1 MPYEAPPFDAIRSR
15 VLRDIRSQLPDADIT
30 SDSDNHVRASSVSAV
45 AEGIHQQ
52 AAWTARQIF
61 PDSADFEELKRHA
74 ATRAVY
80 PKSATPSGSELT
92 VSGTPGGQ
100 VVAGL
105 QIRHVATGRVFTTTA
120 TVAIPGAGDA
130 TVPVASI
137 ETGAALNGIEGD
149 CVFISPPL
157 NVDSAC
163 TLAETAGGTDD
174 ESPESLLAR
183 LLDVMR
189 NPPSGGNIADYRRWA
204 MSVNGVSTALI
215 IPKRRGGNSIDV
227 VITSSGGPSSEAIIA
242 ACQAFIESVAPA
254 GADVWVFTPEVVA
267 VDISAKV
274 KPAPGYTLE
283 TLQEPVEGACK
294 QVIAP
299 IVPLET
305 LYLIRLTA
313 AISALGGV
321 IDLQLLSPSGNVV
334 TGADPSIVKWAR
346 FGSVQLQLLEDQA

>member
-15 VLRDIRSQLPDADIT
+15 MLRDIRSQLPDADIT

-74 ATRAVY
+74 ATRDVY
-80 PKSATPSGSELT
+80 PKTATPSGSEVAVT
-92 VSGTPGGQ
+92 GTPGGQ

-105 QIRHVATGRVFTTTA
+105 QIRHVATGSVLSTTA
-120 TVAIPGAGDA
+120 TVNIPEAGTA
-130 TVPVASI
+130 TVPVASV
-137 ETGAALNGIEGD
+137 EAGAALNGIEGA

-183 LLDVMR
+183 LLDIMR

-215 IPKRRGGNSIDV
+215 LPKRRGGNAIDV
-227 VITSSGGPSSEAIIA
+227 VITSSGGPSSEAVIA
-242 ACQAFIESVAPA
+242 ACQAYIESVAPA
-254 GADVWVFTPEVVA
+254 GADIWVFTPQIVEVHL
-267 VDISAKV
+267 SAKV
-274 KPAPGYTLE
+274 KPSAGYTLE
-283 TLQEPVEGACK
+283 SLQEPVESACK

-299 IVPLET
+299 IEPLET

-321 IDLQLLSPSGNVV
+321 IDLRILAPIGNVV
-334 TGADPSIVKWAR
+334 TNADASVVKWVR
-346 FGSVQLQLLEDQA
+346 FGSVYLQVLEDQA

>member
-1 MPYEAPPFDAIRSR
+1 MPYQAPPFDAIRSR
-15 VLRDIRSQLPDADIT
+15 MLRDIRSQLPDADIT
-30 SDSDNHVRASSVSAV
+30 SDSDNHVRASSVSAI

-74 ATRAVY
+74 ATRDVY
-80 PKSATPSGSELT
+80 PKLATSSGSGLT
-92 VSGTPGGQ
+92 VTGKAGAE
-100 VVAGL
+100 VLAGL
-105 QIRHVATGRVFTTTA
+105 QVRHTSTGRLFSTSS
-120 TVAIPGAGDA
+120 TVIIPHAGEISI
-130 TVPVASI
+130 PVASV
-137 ETGAALNGIEGD
+137 ETGSALNGLEGA
-149 CVFISPPL
+149 CTFITPPL
-157 NVDSAC
+157 DVDSAC
-163 TLAETAGGTDD
+163 VLAETVGGTDD

-215 IPKRRGGNSIDV
+215 IPKRRGGNSVDV
-227 VITSSGGPSSEAIIA
+227 VITSSGGPSSAAAIA
-242 ACQAFIESVAPA
+242 ACQSFIEGVAPA
-254 GADVWVFTPEVVA
+254 GADIWVFTPEIVA

-299 IVPLET
+299 VVPLET

-321 IDLQLLSPSGNVV
+321 IDLKILAPSGNVV